1 MRPLLVIFAFALAC
15 GSVCCGHRN
24 TAVTEA
30 EAVDSIPLRSI
41 RIVFVGDVMVHTP
54 QIAKAYIGNY
64 YDFTQTF
71 KYVKPIFEEADLV
84 VANLETT
91 LAEMPPYTGY
101 PRFRSPATVADA
113 LKKAGVDAVV
123 MANNHTLDYGADGVR
138 QTLRILDDRGIMY
151 TGTFAD
157 STDYIANN
165 PLFIERRGVR
175 VAILNY
181 TYGTNGIPV
190 RGGIIVNHIDT
201 ATILKDV
208 ARASAADCIIA
219 YLHWGDEYVRH
230 ENDTQRRVAEFFH
243 RNGVQAVIGSHP
255 HVVQPYDQTDSTVAV
270 YSLGNFVSNQRKRY
284 CDGGLIATLDIS
296 FVGDSVA
303 YALELMPAWVR
314 LADYAVI
321 PQCVGDT
328 LSMSRADSVAYSRFM
343 ADTAELLGK

>member
-24 TAVTEA
+24 TAVTDA

-113 LKKAGVDAVV
+113 LKKADVDAVV

-138 QTLRILDDRGIMY
+138 
-151 TGTFAD
+151 
-157 STDYIANN
+157 
-165 PLFIERRGVR
+165 
-175 VAILNY
+175 
-181 TYGTNGIPV
+181 
-190 RGGIIVNHIDT
+190 
-201 ATILKDV
+201 
-208 ARASAADCIIA
+208 
-219 YLHWGDEYVRH
+219 
-230 ENDTQRRVAEFFH
+230 
-243 RNGVQAVIGSHP
+243 
-255 HVVQPYDQTDSTVAV
+255 
-270 YSLGNFVSNQRKRY
+270 
-284 CDGGLIATLDIS
+284 
-296 FVGDSVA
+296 
-303 YALELMPAWVR
+303 
-314 LADYAVI
+314 
-321 PQCVGDT
+321 
-328 LSMSRADSVAYSRFM
+328 
-343 ADTAELLGK
+343 